1 MIRIAI
7 IEDNAL
13 FMHSLATSL
22 GAHPEIKVIAKCTS
36 PHDILQS
43 DVCNE
48 LDVCLVDI
56 NLESN
61 IDGIEFIARAKYLN
75 PNIMFLVLTVFEDHE
90 TVFKALTA
98 GALGYIL
105 KSSSKSE
112 IIQAIFDIYNG
123 GSPMTQSIARKI
135 VTSFSKP
142 SSRKESDDL
151 TTREKEVLDWIAK
164 GKLEKEVADILGI
177 SLKTVKNHISNIY
190 AKLQVHTR
198 VEALNKFFGRY

>member
-142 SSRKESDDL
+142 SIRKESDDL